1 MNEELLE
8 RLKIRELIENW
19 ALWRDANDWDRFRT
33 VWAPEGR
40 MMATWTQGTF
50 EEFIAMSQSGFAK
63 GVRILHFLGGSTIE
77 IKGPRAISLTK
88 MTISQ
93 RGKVHDVLCD
103 VVCTGRFCDFLRKK
117 DDGNWGLSLRQPIYE
132 KDRMDPVDPAAKL
145 ELDPERLARF
155 PEGYRHLAYL
165 QSLIGYPV
173 KTDMPGLTG
182 PEVEALYAR
191 CRAWLAGESKTADAR
206 S

>member
-8 RLKIRELIENW
+8 RLKIRELVENW
-19 ALWRDANDWDRFRT
+19 VLWRDANDWDRFRT

-50 EEFIAMSQSGFAK
+50 EEFIAMSQTGFAN
-63 GVRILHFLGGSTIE
+63 GVRILHFLGGSTIQ
-77 IKGPRAISLTK
+77 INGPRAISLTK

-117 DDGNWGLSLRQPIYE
+117 DDGNWGISLRQPIYE

-145 ELDPERLARF
+145 ELDPERLSRF

-173 KTDMPGLTG
+173 KTDMPGLIG

-191 CRAWLAGESKTADAR
+191 CRAWLAGESKTAAG
-206 S
+206 